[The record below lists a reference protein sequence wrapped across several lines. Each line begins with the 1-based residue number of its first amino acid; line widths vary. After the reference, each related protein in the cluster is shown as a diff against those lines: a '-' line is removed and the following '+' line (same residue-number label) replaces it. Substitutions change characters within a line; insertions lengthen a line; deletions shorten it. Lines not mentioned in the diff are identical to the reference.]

1 MATADEPR
9 RAWVR
14 LLLLVLVLAVLPAGT
29 EAEAPPAPGIG
40 LPPLIGTA
48 GRDLGHSFALPR
60 LRNEPLGGPARQLA
74 DLQVGR
80 RAAQLGID
88 AASAHAAWLQAD
100 GTLNAARARLAFSSP
115 LAPHLF
121 GGQRVSQLNALLR
134 DKRIDAIRVTSER
147 LEVDEPLLIR
157 RPKVWLD
164 LGRAEL
170 RAARSMAPERF
181 LARIENATGA
191 TLEGGAF
198 LSGAWGLLVNDSRDV
213 TVKGTRFDGLQRG
226 GVVATD
232 AAGLVLSRLV
242 LQRLG
247 AAPVLLH
254 GATVDSAVLDNQI
267 VQNHGVSNW
276 NAGIVLSDREAA
288 VTQDPDSLLRDDRFG
303 IKEQRI
309 DKRLRTPRR
318 NLIAFNRVTH
328 NLSSGIYSDGGLQNV
343 FFDNL
348 LEGNAKEGL
357 CLDNGSAANVVAMN
371 VIRLNG
377 KRWGMSDAA
386 LKLDF
391 VHRSG
396 RLADGSSAAKTPA
409 LSIDNAVHNIVYA
422 NQIDRNYGGGVKM
435 VRTAFFNLIGL
446 NVITDNNLGASD
458 KFHFFG
464 IELGSAVAD
473 THTLDLDY
481 TPSRGNMVF
490 GNVIRGS
497 HYAGIFLGAGSTDND
512 VFDNTIFGATRWAL
526 EQARPQ
532 PNASLNNLSNLPSRN
547 VHAGIDPRLMELT
560 KGRYDNSP

>member
-1 MATADEPR
+1 
-9 RAWVR
+9 V
-14 LLLLVLVLAVLPAGT
+14 
-29 EAEAPPAPGIG
+29 
-40 LPPLIGTA
+40 
-48 GRDLGHSFALPR
+48 
-60 LRNEPLGGPARQLA
+60 
-74 DLQVGR
+74 
-80 RAAQLGID
+80 
-88 AASAHAAWLQAD
+88 
-100 GTLNAARARLAFSSP
+100 
-115 LAPHLF
+115 
-121 GGQRVSQLNALLR
+121 
-134 DKRIDAIRVTSER
+134 
-147 LEVDEPLLIR
+147 
-157 RPKVWLD
+157 
-164 LGRAEL
+164 
-170 RAARSMAPERF
+170 RF
-181 LARIENATGA
+181 LARIENASGV

-198 LSGAWGLLVNDSRDV
+198 LSGEWGLLVNASRDV
-213 TVKGTRFDGLQRG
+213 TVKAARFDGLQRG

-247 AAPVLLH
+247 AAPVLMH

-267 VQNHGVSNW
+267 VQNRGVSNW
-276 NAGIVLSDREAA
+276 NAGIVLSDREVA

-318 NLIAFNRVTH
+318 NVIAFNRVAH
-328 NLSSGIYSDGGLQNV
+328 NLSSGIYSDGGIQNV

-435 VRTAFFNLIGL
+435 VRSAFFNLIGL

-481 TPSRGNMVF
+481 TPSRGNIVF

-497 HYAGIFLGAGSTDND
+497 HYAGIFFGAGSTDND
-512 VFDNTIFGATRWAL
+512 VFDNTIFGATHWAL

-532 PNASLNNLSNLPSRN
+532 PNSSLNNLSNLPSRN
-547 VHAGIDPRLMELT
+547 VQAGIDPRLMELT
-560 KGRYDNSP
+560 KGRYDSSP